1 MWRMPD
7 LDLDRN
13 DHRPEINLVSLR
25 LLELS
30 QQILGLQKWTA
41 LLFVVQASIAI
52 KLWFF

>member
-1 MWRMPD
+1 MWVMPD

-30 QQILGLQKWTA
+30 QQIRGLQGWTLLSFLA
-41 LLFVVQASIAI
+41 LASIAI
-52 KLWFF
+52 KVWFF